1 MKTSFHRLLNI
12 IFYIR
17 EISNKRQSIKSLP
30 VISNTWQLQY
40 RLCAQYHFQKMK
52 VKMFVVWNEFTHK
65 RIEIWYWFVLM
76 IWKIVKSAIGFKTM
90 QLHLLFNI
98 YLRNNHMRGKQ
109 ELSGVRN
116 YPDCP
121 YTKTFTRIKSVAN
134 FDDYRTKLGYPI
146 RY

>member
-1 MKTSFHRLLNI
+1 
-12 IFYIR
+12 
-17 EISNKRQSIKSLP
+17 
-30 VISNTWQLQY
+30 
-40 RLCAQYHFQKMK
+40 MK

-65 RIEIWYWFVLM
+65 RIEIWFWFVLM

-98 YLRNNHMRGKQ
+98 YLRKIIWGENSP

-121 YTKTFTRIKSVAN
+121 YTKSVAN
-134 FDDYRTKLGYPI
+134 FDDYRTLSWNQNWDIPLGI
-146 RY
+146 NINM